1 MTDQTAALDL
11 PAEDH
16 AVAQVDPIGWVE
28 MMRAGPAEAPAA
40 VVDSE
45 GANETVAVPV
55 KAVASALEVAKNGA
69 GTTTRLVAN
78 EGIMVKQAGRS
89 GSPGTTGHVVTI
101 GSRVIVPVGSPVMT
115 VPGMTGPVVTTAPR
129 VTVPSGSP
137 ETTGHVVTIGPR
149 VIVPV
154 GSPAMT
160 GPAETTAPRATV
172 PSGSPETTGHAATT
186 DPRATEEIVASG
198 TAASPHGHAA
208 SCVPLSTTASY
219 ALVSRGLMTTHRRQA
234 SRANR
239 MSRTLQTLSSSARF
253 RGR

>member
-101 GSRVIVPVGSPVMT
+101 GSRVIVPVGSP
-115 VPGMTGPVVTTAPR
+115 
-129 VTVPSGSP
+129 
-137 ETTGHVVTIGPR
+137 
-149 VIVPV
+149 
-154 GSPAMT
+154 AMT